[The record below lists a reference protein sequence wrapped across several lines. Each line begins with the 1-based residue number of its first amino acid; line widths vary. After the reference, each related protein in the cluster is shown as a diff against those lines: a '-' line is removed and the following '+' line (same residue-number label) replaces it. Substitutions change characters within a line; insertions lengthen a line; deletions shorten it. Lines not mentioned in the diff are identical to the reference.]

1 VDTTS
6 VYLIRRI
13 DQFLRRAIGSPEGV
27 LNELLTVFIQKIEG
41 LEVGTGRNLDQLCEA
56 IADLGRG

>member
-1 VDTTS
+1 MDTTS

-13 DQFLRRAIGSPEGV
+13 DQFLRGAIGSPEGV

-41 LEVGTGRNLDQLCEA
+41 LQMGTGRNLDQLCEP